1 MAMERLLQLMA
12 EKKAS
17 DLFLS
22 PGSPIQI
29 KIDGTMVAVNQ
40 QRLEPANVEAL
51 LREILHEADWARFER
66 ERELNVGYGLSGVGS
81 FRINVFRQRGTAA
94 GVVRFVPHQIPTI
107 AELNLPEILGELILE
122 KRGLLLVVGATG
134 SGKSTTLAAMLDH
147 RNEQRGGHIL
157 TLEDPIEFIFR
168 NKRSIVNQR
177 QIGTDTDSLE
187 SALKHALRQAPDGIL
202 SGELRDTDTM
212 SAALAYAQSGHLV
225 LATLHA
231 NNAHHALSR
240 IVSFYP
246 PDNRGVLLSDLAAT
260 LKAVVSQRL
269 VRSVAG
275 GRLPAIELLT
285 NTRHISEMIEQ
296 GRLTEIKDA
305 MDQSLAPG
313 SCTFDYALATLVRQG
328 RVARADALAHADSP
342 TIRLWLLDTDGSAPP
357 NADGRAGSYAPA
369 AAAPAVL
376 SAAETGAPKPPAAGR
391 RDESG
396 EGASF
401 SEFLLN
407 I

>member
-1 MAMERLLQLMA
+1 MAMDRLLRLMA

-29 KIDGTMVAVNQ
+29 KIDGAMVVVNA

-51 LREILHEADWARFER
+51 LREIVSDDEWARFQR
-66 ERELNVGYGLSGVGS
+66 EHELNLGYGLNGVGS
-81 FRINVFRQRGTAA
+81 FRVNAFRQRGTPA
-94 GVVRFVPHQIPTI
+94 GVVRFVPHQIPSLD
-107 AELNLPEILGELILE
+107 ELQLPGILGELILE

-134 SGKSTTLAAMLDH
+134 SGKSTTMAAMLDH
-147 RNEQRGGHIL
+147 RNEQRSGHIL
-157 TLEDPIEFIFR
+157 TLEDPIEFTFR
-168 NKRSIVNQR
+168 NRRSIVNQR
-177 QIGTDTDSLE
+177 QIGTDTESLE
-187 SALKHALRQAPDGIL
+187 IALKNAMRQAPDCIL
-202 SGELRDTDTM
+202 IGEIRDTATM

-246 PDNRGVLLSDLAAT
+246 PDNRSVLLSDLAAT
-260 LKAVVSQRL
+260 LRAIVSQRL
-269 VRSVAG
+269 VRSIAG
-275 GRLPAIELLT
+275 GRLPALEVLT

-313 SCTFDYALATLVRQG
+313 SCTFDHALAALVRQG
-328 RVARADALAHADSP
+328 RIARADALANADSP
-342 TIRLWLLDTDGSAPP
+342 TNLLWLLENEVAAPVG
-357 NADGRAGSYAPA
+357 ADQRGTPAPA
-369 AAAPAVL
+369 AGPLPAG
-376 SAAETGAPKPPAAGR
+376 AEPGRRPKPAPPEQ
-391 RDESG
+391 RDQSG
-396 EGASF
+396 EGTSF